1 MILKIF
7 LILILIFLI
16 QKMPNDMEL
25 GKVENI
31 VIENRLSFIQYF
43 INQKPLILRKAVF
56 CG

>member
-1 MILKIF
+1 
-7 LILILIFLI
+7 
-16 QKMPNDMEL
+16 MPNDMEL

-56 CG
+56 CS

>member
-1 MILKIF
+1 MILKMILKIF

-31 VIENRLSFIQYF
+31 VI
-43 INQKPLILRKAVF
+43 KK
-56 CG
+56 

>member
-16 QKMPNDMEL
+16 QKMPNDIEL

-31 VIENRLSFIQYF
+31 VI
-43 INQKPLILRKAVF
+43 KK
-56 CG
+56 